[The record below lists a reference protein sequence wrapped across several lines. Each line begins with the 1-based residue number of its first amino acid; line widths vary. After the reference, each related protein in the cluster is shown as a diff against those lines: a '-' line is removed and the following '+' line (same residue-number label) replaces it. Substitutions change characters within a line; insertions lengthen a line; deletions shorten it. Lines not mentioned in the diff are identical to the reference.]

1 MLGRAHDSS
10 RAFEWIKLVLSL
22 FVIPLMVTVIDLR
35 EGKALQAAELINMHA
50 ELAQLKSELS
60 AHAESD
66 ALRIEKVDGAQ
77 REVENNLT
85 RVITTL
91 ENTGKQ
97 IDEALRVMRLGR
109 GR

>member
-1 MLGRAHDSS
+1 MLGRAHDGSK
-10 RAFEWIKLVLSL
+10 AFEWIKLILSL
-22 FVIPLMVTVIDLR
+22 FVIPLIVTVIDLR
-35 EGKALQAAELINMHA
+35 ESKALQAADLLNMHS
-50 ELAQLKSELS
+50 ELAQLKVELR

-77 REVENNLT
+77 REVENSLT

-91 ENTGKQ
+91 ESTGRQ

>member
-50 ELAQLKSELS
+50 ELAQLKSELR

>member
-10 RAFEWIKLVLSL
+10 KALEWIKLVLSL
-22 FVIPLMVTVIDLR
+22 FVIPLVVTVIDLR
-35 EGKALQAAELINMHA
+35 EGKALQAAELTNMRG
-50 ELAQLKSELS
+50 ELIQLKGELR
-60 AHAESD
+60 AHAD
-66 ALRIEKVDGAQ
+66 ADTLRIKEVDGAQ
-77 REVENNLT
+77 RAVENSLT

>member
-35 EGKALQAAELINMHA
+35 ESKALQAAELINMHA
-50 ELAQLKSELS
+50 ELTQLKVELR

>member
-35 EGKALQAAELINMHA
+35 ESKALQAAALVNMHA
-50 ELAQLKSELS
+50 ELTQLKSELR

-66 ALRIEKVDGAQ
+66 AARIEKVNGAQ
-77 REVENNLT
+77 REVENDLT
-85 RVITTL
+85 RVIATL